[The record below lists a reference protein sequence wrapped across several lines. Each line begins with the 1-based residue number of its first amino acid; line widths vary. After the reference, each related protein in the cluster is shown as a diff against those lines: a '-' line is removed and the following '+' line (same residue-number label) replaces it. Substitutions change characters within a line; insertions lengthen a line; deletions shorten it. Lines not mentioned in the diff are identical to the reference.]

1 VSNRSSPRIC
11 STLGQGERFTCS
23 IVSAATEL
31 GFQRRRC
38 SRLSAAP
45 WRAQTWRRRPP
56 YQAEPPSRRDLPAPV
71 AHVIL
76 CLIACR
82 MRQRLLVIKH
92 RAVIEDVEITTE
104 QSAFGK
110 CSASSMGC
118 REYRIARRNCLPF
131 TPKWIGR
138 YDRRVV
144 KMLPR
149 SWLFNA
155 ITRNNRPSV
164 IFTNQ
169 PRSRCRRAAGGSGFG
184 YMRNGQK
191 KKDHECCAAHFS
203 FLARILLLGHSDEER
218 EGAGHALLIWSYSAL
233 RHSESG
239 WKNLGVRHETPH
251 PWCSV

>member
-1 VSNRSSPRIC
+1 M
-11 STLGQGERFTCS
+11 
-23 IVSAATEL
+23 
-31 GFQRRRC
+31 
-38 SRLSAAP
+38 
-45 WRAQTWRRRPP
+45 
-56 YQAEPPSRRDLPAPV
+56 
-71 AHVIL
+71 

-104 QSAFGK
+104 QSAFEK

-184 YMRNGQK
+184 YMRNRQK

-203 FLARILLLGHSDEER
+203 FIARTLLLGHSEER
-218 EGAGHALLIWSYSAL
+218 KGAGHALLIWSCAAGVL
-233 RHSESG
+233 QVIHLLDRTQT
-239 WKNLGVRHETPH
+239 LG
-251 PWCSV
+251 C